1 MKKIIVGI
9 AFALLLCFA
18 TAASAVEDDLF
29 QAITLEKDVRCD
41 AVTITLNDALV
52 VSIPSDWSE
61 VPQEEEYTYCY
72 QYQEEYVDMTVYAG
86 WMEIPEGV
94 TYDRMQENLLAMS
107 TVICNANKNGFEWC
121 AGNMD
126 DGIAVIHADEDGF
139 CYALLFTINL
149 KNNAAYE
156 RVVHDCGY
164 ILNSFN
170 RLGAVVKDESTAAHE
185 EKTSFFK
192 DLFPMKDWS
201 CPSETIVLNDELVLS
216 IPEQWMEITQDE
228 EKMLCYQYQ
237 DEEVDITLSV
247 QWDHVPAFSY
257 AELQERVRGYS
268 NDVCTVDKAGFKWV
282 AGDVGE
288 NEIVVA
294 HYSESK
300 YGYVLVLKVE
310 IKNDAAY
317 ERTVNVCSYILHSF
331 DKLQKD
337 GDDHVAE

>member
-1 MKKIIVGI
+1 MKKLALCLMII
-9 AFALLLCFA
+9 LLCGF
-18 TAASAVEDDLF
+18 TVASAVEDDLF
-29 QAITLEKDVRCD
+29 QAITLEKNATCD
-41 AVTITLNDALV
+41 AITITLNDALS
-52 VSIPSDWSE
+52 VSIPEHWTE
-61 VPQEEEYTYCY
+61 VPQEEENTCCY
-72 QYQEEYVDMTVYAG
+72 QYQDESVEITVYAG
-86 WMEIPEGV
+86 WMVIPEGV
-94 TYDRMQENLLAMS
+94 TYAYMQENLQAMS

-121 AGNMD
+121 AANMD
-126 DGIAVIHADEDGF
+126 DGIAVIHAGEDGC
-139 CYALLFTINL
+139 CYALLFIIDI
-149 KNNAAYE
+149 KNDAAYE

-164 ILNSFN
+164 ILDSFN
-170 RLGAVVKDESTAAHE
+170 RLGAVVKVE
-185 EKTSFFK
+185 ETEVYQEEHSFFN

-216 IPEQWMEITQDE
+216 LPEQWMEMPQDE
-228 EKMLCYQYQ
+228 EKTLCYQYQ

-247 QWDHVPAFSY
+247 QWDHVPEFSY

-268 NDVCTVDKAGFKWV
+268 NAVCTVDKAGFKWV

-288 NEIVVA
+288 NEIVIA

-317 ERTVNVCSYILHSF
+317 EHTVNVCSYILHSF